1 MTRHI
6 VVVGLAL
13 CLSPSWLCA
22 QSTEFSVNSASTNIY
37 TSPSTGGPV
46 IGTAPRGT
54 VLEVTREL
62 GSWVKI
68 SWPSA
73 PDGAAYV
80 HVSTITRS
88 VAPDQDRAA
97 GFASSRPAPD
107 AAPPTTTVVRVG
119 PIGGGAK
126 PAASTRTVYVA
137 PPAHIVG
144 IGGRIGGPTL
154 GVGVSARAWSRKR
167 LGIQFE
173 ALRYGLITAAVPGH
187 VTSMQ
192 LAPSLL
198 YSVADRVTD
207 FVWIRPY
214 LGAGASLH
222 RQTFAVPGATDSV
235 SNSSLGAQAFGGSE
249 FTFPSVPR
257 FALSADVGYR
267 WLRTPFPGFELGGPS
282 VSISG
287 HWYTR

>member
-1 MTRHI
+1 MIRHT
-6 VVVGLAL
+6 VVFGLAL
-13 CLSPSWLCA
+13 CLNPSWLCA

-73 PDGAAYV
+73 VDGVAYV

-88 VAPDQDRAA
+88 VGPDQNRAA
-97 GFASSRPAPD
+97 GFTSLRPAPD

-119 PIGGGAK
+119 PTGSSAP

-144 IGGRIGGPTL
+144 LGGRIGGPTL
-154 GVGVSARAWSRKR
+154 GVGASARAWSRKR

-173 ALRYGLITAAVPGH
+173 ASRYGLTTAGVPGH

-214 LGAGASLH
+214 LGAGAGLH
-222 RQTFAVPGATDSV
+222 RQTLAVPGATVSV
-235 SNSSLGAQAFGGSE
+235 SDSSLGVQAFGGSE